1 MQRLRPSPRRAGV
14 TVDDGSAPAP
24 DIPTGPQKEIAPIR
38 SASTD
43 VSHVEFAIFYE
54 AEMPRLVRYLV
65 KCDNSV
71 HDAQEAA
78 QHAFEELFKQ
88 WDSVRSPKAWL
99 RKVAFRMLHKVHV
112 KNERPLGGAQGTG
125 LVITTSARI
134 ELREEA
140 DAVLSALL
148 QLPMAQRQVFALYY
162 DGFETCEIADIL
174 EMTEAAVRQNRARAR
189 ARLSVLLG
197 AT

>member
-1 MQRLRPSPRRAGV
+1 MRRLRPSLRRAGV
-14 TVDDGSAPAP
+14 TVVDGSAPAP
-24 DIPTGPQKEIAPIR
+24 DTPTGPQKEIAPRR
-38 SASTD
+38 SAPTD

-65 KCDNSV
+65 KCGISE

-99 RKVAFRMLHKVHV
+99 RTVAFRMLHKAHV
-112 KNERPLGGAQGTG
+112 KNERLLGGYDQPGA
-125 LVITTSARI
+125 LRTSARI

-189 ARLSVLLG
+189 ARLSVLLR